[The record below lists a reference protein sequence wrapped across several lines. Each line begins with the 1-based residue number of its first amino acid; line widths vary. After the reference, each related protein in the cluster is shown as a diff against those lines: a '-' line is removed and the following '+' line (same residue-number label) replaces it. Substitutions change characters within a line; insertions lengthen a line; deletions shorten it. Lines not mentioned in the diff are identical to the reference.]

1 MVVGESRA
9 ELLNWLNS
17 TLDLNYTKI
26 EQCGSGA
33 AFCQLMDTIVGDVPL
48 NKVKYNAK
56 TEYEYRHNYKI
67 LQHVFVK
74 NNITKTIDVE
84 KLIRC
89 KLQDNLELLQWI
101 KRYATTNNV
110 PMKTTVIKSSPARPG
125 AIATSSVVAPKVR
138 DGRRTS
144 TPVGSRKSSGA
155 NGVVNG
161 RISTTPKARSNIN
174 QGSGISPASN
184 TNSNN
189 SNNNNTNIN
198 NHSNNGYNSNNHN
211 MSTSNGHRSPNGFR
225 NGNVNGS
232 TNGSNNHA
240 PVMNE
245 AMSNTAP
252 VTGGVTTSVLAEEYA
267 IDAQQM
273 ESERN
278 FYFNK
283 LRAIEILIQH
293 AKEMEGLSPDLI
305 QFAAEVEKIMY
316 EEYVEEEEEF

>member
-110 PMKTTVIKSSPARPG
+110 PMKTTVIKLSPARPG

-155 NGVVNG
+155 NGAVNG

>member
-33 AFCQLMDTIVGDVPL
+33 AFCQLMDAIVGDVPL
-48 NKVKYNAK
+48 NKIKYNAK

-67 LQHVFVK
+67 LQHIFVK

-110 PMKTTVIKSSPARPG
+110 PMKTTIIKSSPARPG
-125 AIATSSVVAPKVR
+125 SITTTSVAPKVR
-138 DGRRTS
+138 DNRRTS
-144 TPVGSRKSSGA
+144 TPVGSRKSSGT

-161 RISTTPKARSNIN
+161 RNSVTPKGRSSIN
-174 QGSGISPASN
+174 QGTVTSPSAAASIN
-184 TNSNN
+184 HQQC
-189 SNNNNTNIN
+189 SNNNNNIN
-198 NHSNNGYNSNNHN
+198 NNNSLNGHASPNGIKNGTVNGVTNGINHN
-211 MSTSNGHRSPNGFR
+211 GSTINDVASTSN
-225 NGNVNGS
+225 
-232 TNGSNNHA
+232 
-240 PVMNE
+240 
-245 AMSNTAP
+245 P
-252 VTGGVTTSVLAEEYA
+252 VTGGVSASVLAEEYA

-283 LRAIEILIQH
+283 LRAIEILVQH
-293 AKEMEGLSPDLI
+293 AKDMEGLSPDLL

>member
-48 NKVKYNAK
+48 NKVRYNAK
-56 TEYEYRHNYKI
+56 TEYEFRHNYKI

-110 PMKTTVIKSSPARPG
+110 PMKTTVVKLSPARPG
-125 AIATSSVVAPKVR
+125 AIANTSSVAPKIR
-138 DGRRTS
+138 DGRRTT

-155 NGVVNG
+155 NGVANG
-161 RISTTPKARSNIN
+161 RNPLTPKGRSTIN
-174 QGSGISPASN
+174 QGTVISPTAAL
-184 TNSNN
+184 
-189 SNNNNTNIN
+189 NNNNG
-198 NHSNNGYNSNNHN
+198 NG
-211 MSTSNGHRSPNGFR
+211 RPSPNGMG
-225 NGNVNGS
+225 NGASNGMTNGS
-232 TNGSNNHA
+232 THHNNVA
-240 PVMNE
+240 GEPVQS
-245 AMSNTAP
+245 ASP
-252 VTGGVTTSVLAEEYA
+252 GTGVVTTSVLAEEFA

-293 AKEMEGLSPDLI
+293 AKEMEGLSPDLM